1 MSASAVPSTPTST
14 RRSVV
19 DRPPVPETAVPLA
32 ESLTAHISRLEG
44 SKNLILAVDSAVGRK
59 NAVDKC
65 LQTTVSFPQFSITVA
80 NALSQTIIIDI
91 LQQMKNTSDDSG
103 TVPDGNLL
111 LSWLLS
117 LRDLPA
123 GTPGLKRLRAAFQQ
137 ISADLFLFS
146 SVTDDEGSE
155 DSESDANPDL
165 PQDEAEEPANS
176 PAAIP
181 DEVPSVDDSSADK
194 GKERAA
200 SPTPDTDREVAKTM
214 KLIDSAM
221 QKDLAGRQVLQQQNL
236 ELQEPPVS
244 TPLFLSPL
252 PMLISFLGSSATDAL
267 N

>member
-1 MSASAVPSTPTST
+1 MSGLSRLVVTVTVRLWSQLGPDNSALTGHRTC
-14 RRSVV
+14 
-19 DRPPVPETAVPLA
+19 
-32 ESLTAHISRLEG
+32 LTAAPDRL
-44 SKNLILAVDSAVGRK
+44 LAK
-59 NAVDKC
+59 
-65 LQTTVSFPQFSITVA
+65 
-80 NALSQTIIIDI
+80 
-91 LQQMKNTSDDSG
+91 
-103 TVPDGNLL
+103 
-111 LSWLLS
+111 
-117 LRDLPA
+117 LR
-123 GTPGLKRLRAAFQQ
+123 QHY
-137 ISADLFLFS
+137 
-146 SVTDDEGSE
+146 DEGSE

-252 PMLISFLGSSATDAL
+252 PMLISFLGSSAIDAL
-267 N
+267 K